1 MYTNYDKFGV
11 IISCRYNS
19 KRLPGKALLKFG
31 KYSAISLLINRI
43 KKSNYIKNIVLA
55 TSLQKEDN
63 HIELEAKKN
72 NIYIFRGSLNN
83 VLNRYVK
90 AAQFYGIEYIIR
102 VTGDCPFIDGELI
115 DKCID
120 QCKSPESII
129 YSTKGNFPVGL
140 DIEIIP
146 TKFLEEL
153 NNNAEISDFN
163 REHIISYFYNSK
175 ASKGIQYFDYVFS
188 KNTIET
194 FTLDEEVD

>member
-83 VLNRYVK
+83 VLDRYVK

-115 DKCID
+115 AD
-120 QCKSPESII
+120 
-129 YSTKGNFPVGL
+129 
-140 DIEIIP
+140 
-146 TKFLEEL
+146 
-153 NNNAEISDFN
+153 
-163 REHIISYFYNSK
+163 R
-175 ASKGIQYFDYVFS
+175 
-188 KNTIET
+188 
-194 FTLDEEVD
+194 